1 MEEARVL
8 VRICPEGD
16 RFYHY
21 IGSQGEGM
29 GSGKN

>member
-1 MEEARVL
+1 MGEVKVL

-21 IGSQGEGM
+21 IGPQGERM